1 MFVHLISS
9 LWFICILPVSA
20 EWYYAYLTISPH
32 IEYMML
38 MYTSSAVI
46 TLFIVYLLFALVCWA
61 VLILSFCNLKKSN
74 KKSTY
79 FPDHRLLSPFL
90 STNDSTLYTLA
101 HPVDRPR
108 LSCNRLLLL
117 LLTYDKLSGS
127 VIFHSSCICTF
138 FVSIHLYIIIYRL
151 PSIMILLFL
160 HCLIDMICLLC
171 LAAWGEP
178 FRWVSSFI
186 CI

>member
-1 MFVHLISS
+1 MKVYYTDVLVYDQYILLLLYRFFGWEISCLCTWS
-9 LWFICILPVSA
+9 PLYGLCMLPVST

-74 KKSTY
+74 KKNTY
-79 FPDHRLLSPFL
+79 TPDHRLLSPFL

-101 HPVDRPR
+101 HPVDRLR

-117 LLTYDKLSGS
+117 LLTYDKLFGS
-127 VIFHSSCICTF
+127 VIFHSSCSFTF
-138 FVSIHLYIIIYRL
+138 FVSIHLHIKIYIDFPL
-151 PSIMILLFL
+151 
-160 HCLIDMICLLC
+160 
-171 LAAWGEP
+171 
-178 FRWVSSFI
+178 
-186 CI
+186 